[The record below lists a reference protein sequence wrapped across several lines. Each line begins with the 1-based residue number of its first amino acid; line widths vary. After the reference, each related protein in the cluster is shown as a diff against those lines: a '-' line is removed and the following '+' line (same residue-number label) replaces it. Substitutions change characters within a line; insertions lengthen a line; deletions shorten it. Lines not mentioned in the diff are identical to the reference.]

1 MKIYFDNV
9 DFSSRSG
16 PNTFAS
22 RLAKQ
27 LMYQGHT
34 LADPN
39 DYDVALVFIQATN
52 RLNLNKPWLLRLDGI
67 WSKPENFKNNN
78 FALQMSYNHAHGVII
93 QSQFDR
99 LFIERHFGVRTN
111 VKVIYNGIDQ
121 AEIDNAIKKNDI
133 QLDALRSLYDK
144 IYISSANW
152 HPQKR
157 LNENYKLLSYFRN
170 ELKQNACL
178 VVLGNN
184 ITHPEDKT
192 IKPYVYLAG
201 NQEHSNCLQ
210 LYSQCDAMFHLAY
223 ADHMPNTVIEAVA
236 CGLPIYCSN
245 VGGTKEIIET
255 KFGSY
260 GCILGESQ
268 QFKFDLFDYDKPQ
281 SLDLQKQYLDLNKNN
296 DSLNIIKERINI
308 KNICN
313 EYVEMFDKIL

>member
-9 DFSSRSG
+9 DFTSRTG

-34 LADPN
+34 LADYY

-52 RLNLNKPWLLRLDGI
+52 KLNLNKLWLLRLDGI
-67 WSKPENFKNNN
+67 WSKPENFQNNN
-78 FALQMSYNHAHGVII
+78 MALKMSYRYANGVIV

-111 VKVIYNGIDQ
+111 TKVIYNGIDQ
-121 AEIDNAIKKNDI
+121 LEIDNAIKKNDLN
-133 QLDALRSLYDK
+133 LDSLRSMYDK
-144 IYISSANW
+144 IYVCSANW

-157 LNENYKLLSYFRN
+157 LNENYELLSYFRN

-178 VVLGNN
+178 IVLGSNP
-184 ITHPEDKT
+184 TQPENKS
-192 IKPYVYLAG
+192 IKPYVYIAG
-201 NQEHSNCLQ
+201 NQEHEDCLQ

-236 CGLPIYCSN
+236 CGLPVYCSN
-245 VGGTKEIIET
+245 IGGTKEIIET
-255 KFGSY
+255 KFGTY
-260 GCILGESQ
+260 GCILGETK
-268 QFKFDLFDYDKPQ
+268 QFTYDLFDYDNPPK
-281 SLDLQKQYLDLNKNN
+281 LDFQKQQFDLKQNN
-296 DSLNIIKERINI
+296 DILNIIKERINI

-313 EYVEMFDKIL
+313 EYIEMFEKIL